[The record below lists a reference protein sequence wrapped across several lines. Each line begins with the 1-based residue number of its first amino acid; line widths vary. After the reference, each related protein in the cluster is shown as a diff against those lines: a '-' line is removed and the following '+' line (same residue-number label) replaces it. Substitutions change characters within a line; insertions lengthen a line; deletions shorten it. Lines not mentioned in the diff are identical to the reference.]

1 MKKNV
6 VFWIGVYNSDPHVNS
21 KHGGF
26 KYFEYSK
33 KAWQYWC
40 EKNDVIFYHY
50 DKSSESDIVTH
61 KPTWQRWFDI
71 FKYLERDGI
80 DYDKIFLIDSSTM
93 VKWNAPN
100 FFEHAPSGQLSAF
113 RSLENLRWIYES
125 SMGYS
130 DLFKGFEVD
139 LSRYINCGA
148 QIFDGEH
155 KKFVKKLKDFYDN
168 NFGEILKL
176 QNETV
181 RKGTDQPVYNYLL
194 QKEGVKL
201 NLDLPKS
208 FHLTHMARFDW
219 FSHNWQ
225 LNIDKTPFFIKY
237 GNVWSFSGF
246 SKDQRTNLMKQTW
259 DLVGKN
265 YE

>member
-1 MKKNV
+1 MQC
-6 VFWIGVYNSDPHVNS
+6 FGQEFITQIHVNS